1 MSDSKTVRVAT
12 DSNFDAEVLKSSNLS
27 MVDFW
32 AEWCGPCRMLSP
44 TIDALASEFEGKV
57 NVFKMNVDENPQ
69 VPGRFNIRGIPT
81 VIFFKNGQPVDQ
93 LVGLQRK
100 EAFAETIQRHL
111 G

>member
-1 MSDSKTVRVAT
+1 MSDSKAVRIAT
-12 DSNFDAEVLKSSNLS
+12 DSNFDAEVLKSANLT

-32 AEWCGPCRMLSP
+32 AEWCGPCRMLTP
-44 TIDALASEFEGKV
+44 TIEALASEYQGKV

-69 VPGRFNIRGIPT
+69 VPGKFNIRGIPT
-81 VIFFKNGQPVDQ
+81 VILFKNGQPVDQ

-100 EAFAETIQRHL
+100 EAFAEAISRHL